1 MSAAVRIL
9 TLALLMM
16 LCAAVPG
23 RAAEAEQP
31 LRVGDVLRID
41 LPGEA
46 EFNKDFPIDRKGKIT
61 LPEAGPVS
69 VAGQSLEDATSAIHG
84 ALSHAFRDLEKLSVS
99 LKERKLFLSVLGYV
113 KTPGNVELPGDAN
126 VQMALI
132 AAGGLAQ
139 GAQLDKMIVTHA
151 NGRKDQFDY
160 KRYLDTG
167 DINLLPTLQPL
178 DTIFVPASP
187 LTGNVQIDFDGR
199 TLAAA
204 GDGSEARSAIKVFG
218 EVNTP
223 AIFAWKP
230 GTTIVDMLMRAG
242 GVTRYSSPEQIRIIN
257 NNKPIVFNLQAYLDS
272 GDKALLPDVE
282 PGATIFV
289 PKQEEEIR
297 SGALTVYVMG
307 EVAKPG
313 AFETRKNATF
323 VDILANAGGP
333 TRFADTRQIRI
344 MRANG
349 EIEMVDL
356 VKYTEGSGGKLP
368 DVKAG
373 DAIFVPEKSETQE
386 PSWLKVAPTRAVE
399 VLGALYKPG
408 RFEWSD
414 EMSILDLLSQAGG
427 PTARADIA
435 HIQVLRKAG
444 DTAKPMMFDLE
455 DYLANGGSSAKV
467 PKIHAGYVVMV
478 PELPQDPADNKAQ
491 WTRQSPEHSIY
502 VMGQVGVP
510 GRYAFNRGLG
520 FLDIITAANGPTASA
535 DLRHIR
541 VSHRGEKGSHI
552 ANVNLNLYMQ
562 TGDDKLLPMVKPGD
576 VIFVPDRAQAF
587 LDLPPGRTVR
597 VLGAIGKPGRYEF
610 SDDMTILDLLAEAGG
625 PTGDA
630 LQDRILVVNLSSRET
645 QAHLFDLVGF
655 SKTADIGR
663 VPVVRAGD
671 LVYVPNKNQDT
682 WAQLSDGLSTIV
694 NATSLLAIASVFKSH

>member
-1 MSAAVRIL
+1 M
-9 TLALLMM
+9 
-16 LCAAVPG
+16 
-23 RAAEAEQP
+23 
-31 LRVGDVLRID
+31 GDVLRID

-230 GTTIVDMLMRAG
+230 GTTIIDMLMRAG

-455 DYLANGGSSAKV
+455 DYLTNGGSLAKM

-587 LDLPPGRTVR
+587 LDLPPGRMVR

-625 PTGDA
+625 PNGDA

-655 SKTADIGR
+655 SKTGDIGR